1 MRLYKIAGAVAAFG
15 GIIGSASLCGA
26 IECRT
31 SVFWPVVILLV
42 SGVCGYVAYRES
54 GGYFYYE
61 DDE

>member
-1 MRLYKIAGAVAAFG
+1 MKLYKIAGAVAAFG

-42 SGVCGYVAYRES
+42 SGICGHVAYRES

>member
-1 MRLYKIAGAVAAFG
+1 MMLYKIAGAAATFG

-31 SVFWPVVILLV
+31 SVFWPVVILLI